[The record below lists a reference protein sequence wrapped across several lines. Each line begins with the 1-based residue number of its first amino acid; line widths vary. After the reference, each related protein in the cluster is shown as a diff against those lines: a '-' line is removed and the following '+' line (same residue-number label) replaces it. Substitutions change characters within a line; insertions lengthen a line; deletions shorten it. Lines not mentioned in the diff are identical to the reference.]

1 MMMNPVVAQSYHV
14 NVKASPPSDEATTSI
29 IEKNSLDGDTV
40 EENKVN

>member
-1 MMMNPVVAQSYHV
+1 MMNPVVPQSYPV
-14 NVKASPPSDEATTSI
+14 YIETSPPSDEATTSN